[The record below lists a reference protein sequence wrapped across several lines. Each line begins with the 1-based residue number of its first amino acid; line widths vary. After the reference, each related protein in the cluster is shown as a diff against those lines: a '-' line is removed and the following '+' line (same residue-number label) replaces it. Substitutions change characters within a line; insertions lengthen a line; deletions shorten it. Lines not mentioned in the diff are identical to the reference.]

1 MTMST
6 FAFLA
11 HISVS
16 NSFNPHFKLWWC
28 VIIAIQ
34 CLLVCDIKSSLCELH
49 HHHPQI
55 PLPLQTDIL
64 YPPSPPSPPYLWIDR
79 EEYPR
84 RWGGQGLAR
93 TQWVWEQCIPPC
105 HLSILTHW
113 TLCIYWSRHSQFC
126 IFLPAFFHVFRNT
139 EQSVKNMGRH
149 ITLFCDKASST
160 FYFTHYK

>member
-16 NSFNPHFKLWWC
+16 NSFKPHFKLWWWC
-28 VIIAIQ
+28 GFS
-34 CLLVCDIKSSLCELH
+34 SSLPSNVCLFVTSNLLCVNSTIIILRYLSLSK
-49 HHHPQI
+49 PIFYI
-55 PLPLQTDIL
+55 PLP
-64 YPPSPPSPPYLWIDR
+64 PPPQYLWIDR

-113 TLCIYWSRHSQFC
+113 TLCIYWFRHSQFC
-126 IFLPAFFHVFRNT
+126 IFLPAFFH
-139 EQSVKNMGRH
+139 
-149 ITLFCDKASST
+149 FCST
-160 FYFTHYK
+160 SYFTHYTTLFHLLHFISLM